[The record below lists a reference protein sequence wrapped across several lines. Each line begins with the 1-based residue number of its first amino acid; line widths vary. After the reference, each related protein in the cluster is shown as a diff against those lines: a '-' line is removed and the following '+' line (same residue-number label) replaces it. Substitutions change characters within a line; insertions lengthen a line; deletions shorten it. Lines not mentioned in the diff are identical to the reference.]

1 MQKCKKTLLSTHP
14 GSYASVR
21 KDDGDSGVTAV
32 RNLFI
37 LWVIFCFVVQSCWLV
52 CCWLVAELK
61 LADCGRRTCGRHIN
75 NSDARRRQRLK
86 QVGVCSAAT
95 KRTDDAIPFG
105 PSLSRRCPSQNSV
118 RFLTESRHLSSQLL
132 DVRFLR
138 FQKFTARYSSFLTF

>member
-1 MQKCKKTLLSTHP
+1 MQKCEKKTLLSTHL

-21 KDDGDSGVTAV
+21 KDDGDTGATAV
-32 RNLFI
+32 HNLFI
-37 LWVIFCFVVQSCWLV
+37 LWVILFCGSVLLTGLLLARGRV
-52 CCWLVAELK
+52 LK

-118 RFLTESRHLSSQLL
+118 RFFAGSCHLSSQMP
-132 DVRFLR
+132 DVRFL
-138 FQKFTARYSSFLTF
+138 TFF